1 MEKIVK
7 LLEKIS
13 YKGRSPRVLTEFGKH
28 WAKYERKRQI
38 FNTKFQFKPTAIVLC
53 EYTEHVQQAIKIA
66 KAFDY
71 DIRVRSGGHD
81 HEGECSGTD
90 TILID
95 LSKMNKVKVDKEAGV
110 ARIGPGNPFDKLIPK
125 LAKKDVCVP
134 HGTCGTVNIAGFI
147 MGGGWGPWTRIHGM
161 CCESLVGATIV
172 LGNGEALVL
181 TPDCEQKELLW
192 ALRGGGGMSY
202 GIVTELVIKTFPL
215 PKTTIKFNAV
225 WQYTPAF
232 TVLKRWED
240 WIAPDNNP
248 QLIGTNLM
256 IMAIP
261 KPKKP
266 VPIKEAVHACT
277 FFGYFAGSKEEL
289 HQHMKVWFADMVPT
303 TVTIIPPGIANDG
316 KAEPHTFGSWDRL
329 TANSPLLGRNRPSLG
344 AKTVFKLSDLDKPG
358 LLHAE
363 YIPPDVDDPAP
374 HKITSRF
381 TAENGWNDKGRES
394 LISSLQSDLLFD
406 EGEKAG
412 LLCYVTLGAITGQ
425 YYKKY
430 KDPGFP
436 GGSAFPYKKRR
447 YTIQY
452 QAWWDQGE
460 ADIKLGKEYNVHEYT
475 NRAEDWI
482 ADCRKRDFP
491 ETDGAFISFKDA
503 GVPTRTYFLQ
513 SYDQLKKIKE
523 KYSKD
528 PNNRFRT
535 RKTII

>member
-1 MEKIVK
+1 MEEIIKR
-7 LLEKIS
+7 LEEVS
-13 YKGRSPRVLTEFGKH
+13 HDGRSPQVLTACGPHRSE
-28 WAKYERKRQI
+28 YESKRQI

-53 EYTEHVQQAIKIA
+53 ECTEHVQQVVKIA
-66 KAFDY
+66 NALDHA
-71 DIRVRSGGHD
+71 IRVRSGGHD

-95 LSKMNKVKVDKEAGV
+95 LSKMKGVRVDKEAGV
-110 ARIGPGNPFDKLIPK
+110 AYIEPGNIFQELIPR
-125 LAKKDVCVP
+125 LAEKDVCIP
-134 HGTCGTVNIAGFI
+134 HGTCGTVGIAGFT

-172 LGNGEALVL
+172 LGDGEVDVL
-181 TPDCEQKELLW
+181 TENSEQKELLW

-202 GIVTELVIKTFPL
+202 GIVTELVLKTFQL
-215 PKTTIKFNAV
+215 PEITIKFNAV

-232 TVLKRWED
+232 TVLKHWED
-240 WIAPDNNP
+240 WIAPDKNP

-261 KPKKP
+261 KPKGSTS
-266 VPIKEAVHACT
+266 IREAVHSCT

-289 HQHMKVWFADMVPT
+289 YQHMKIWFADMVPT
-303 TVTIIPPGIANDG
+303 SVTIIPPGIADEKNT
-316 KAEPHTFGSWDRL
+316 PHTFGSWDRL
-329 TANSPLLGRNRPSLG
+329 TSSSHLLGRNRPSLN
-344 AKTVFKLSDLDKPG
+344 AKNLFKLSDLDKPG

-374 HKITSRF
+374 HKITSRL
-381 TAENGWNDKGRES
+381 TAEHGWNDEGRES

-406 EGEKAG
+406 KGEEGG
-412 LLCYVTLGAITGQ
+412 LLCYATLGAISGA
-425 YYKKY
+425 YYAHY

-436 GGSAFPYKKRR
+436 NGSAFPYKKRK

-460 ADIKLGKEYNVHEYT
+460 ADIKLGKEHNVYLYT

-482 ADCRKRDFP
+482 EECRKRDFP
-491 ETDGAFISFKDA
+491 ETDGSFISFKDA
-503 GVPTRTYFLQ
+503 GVPTRNYFLQ
-513 SYDQLKKIKE
+513 SYDRLKEIKE
-523 KYSKD
+523 KFSKD
-528 PNNRFRT
+528 PKNRLRT